1 MIKVVCSKDNKN
13 ITISGHALYDDYGK
27 DIVCASVT
35 SIVTTTINAILS
47 FDNDAIY
54 YEAISGKI
62 VIEVKKDTRETR
74 ILIRNMMNLL
84 TELSETYKK
93 NIKIC

>member
-1 MIKVVCSKDNKN
+1 MISVVCSKDNKK

-62 VIEVKKDTRETR
+62 VIEVKKDNRETQ

-84 TELSETYKK
+84 NELAETYKK